1 MVCLTL
7 LLLISQYALTI
18 TLNISLG
25 GLNSSNNRSNWSRSN
40 NDSTNS
46 EEENQNTEEE
56 NEASQNQPSEV
67 NPPLL
72 HRAPP
77 DIPVSGS

>member
-25 GLNSSNNRSNWSRSN
+25 GLNSSNNRFRWSRN
-40 NDSTNS
+40 NNESTNS
-46 EEENQNTEEE
+46 GEENQNAEEE
-56 NEASQNQPSEV
+56 TQVSQNSPGEDD
-67 NPPLL
+67 PPLL
-72 HRAPP
+72 PRAPP
-77 DIPVSGS
+77 DIPASGS